1 MESIMKLPDDMFKH
15 QLLPYMTVQDMVKL
29 DGACMNH
36 KYRSLLLDK
45 ISGVILL
52 GDKDQSM
59 KESLFKWLG
68 MRRIYL
74 IKMYFDFED
83 DNILSS
89 SIQNNYV
96 DQFRYTQHVVMRG
109 PIRDDIAIFIISHC
123 PCLLSIGIS
132 TTNYEYIIL
141 YPQITDHTLQLIAG
155 NCTGLQTLSLS
166 CCRCITDAGLMTV
179 SEYCPNLQ
187 SLRLYYSEKITDAS
201 IISIS
206 ENCTELQSFST
217 FLCSGLSCRD
227 LRRSFMSAYELR
239 AVLLSI
245 YPSLSFTEY
254 HT

>member
-1 MESIMKLPDDMFKH
+1 MESMMKLPDDMFKH
-15 QLLPYMTVQDMVKL
+15 QLLPYLTVHDIVKL
-29 DGACMNH
+29 DSACMNH
-36 KYRSLLLDK
+36 KYRSLLLEK
-45 ISGVILL
+45 ISGVISI
-52 GDKDQSM
+52 GDNDESTKA
-59 KESLFKWLG
+59 SLFKWLG

-83 DNILSS
+83 DNIFSS

-96 DQFRYTQHVVMRG
+96 DQFRYTHYLVMRG

-123 PCLLSIGIS
+123 PCLLSIDIS

-141 YPQITDHTLQLIAG
+141 YPQITDHTLQLIAE

-166 CCRCITDAGLMTV
+166 CCYCIKDAGVMTV

-187 SLRLYYSEKITDAS
+187 SLKLYYSEKITDAS

-206 ENCTELQSFST
+206 ENCTALQFFST
-217 FLCSGLSCRD
+217 FLCSGLSRD
-227 LRRSFMSAYELR
+227 LRRSFKSVYELR